1 MTVGKTDPN
10 YGAALEAV
18 RKATA
23 AVSGKDPV
31 TGAPYDPVPETP
43 EVEPYAGLPTTMAEV
58 ERAVGWA
65 ARSVR
70 SRS

>member
-18 RKATA
+18 RNATA
-23 AVSGKDPV
+23 AVSGNDPV

-43 EVEPYAGLPTTMAEV
+43 EVEPYAGLPAEL
-58 ERAVGWA
+58 EPLQRTPAG
-65 ARSVR
+65 RP
-70 SRS
+70 